1 MKLAASIT
9 DSDTTTIIIDLTK
22 EEFSDLAEIAPVR
35 SLFKNGYWS
44 KLTSYI
50 PVSILN
56 SFLKNMKDLC
66 VLN

>member
-35 SLFKNGYWS
+35 SLFKNGY
-44 KLTSYI
+44 
-50 PVSILN
+50 
-56 SFLKNMKDLC
+56 
-66 VLN
+66 